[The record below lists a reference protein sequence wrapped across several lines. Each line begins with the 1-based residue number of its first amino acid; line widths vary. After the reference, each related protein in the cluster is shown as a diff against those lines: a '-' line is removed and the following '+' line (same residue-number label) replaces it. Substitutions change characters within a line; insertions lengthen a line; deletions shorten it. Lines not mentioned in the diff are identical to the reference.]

1 VSFYKK
7 AVFIEVSFVNSGR
20 RAEGV
25 AVIDED
31 EEGGGNTH
39 IKRFTD
45 NDVQI

>member
-31 EEGGGNTH
+31 EEG
-39 IKRFTD
+39 
-45 NDVQI
+45 

>member
-1 VSFYKK
+1 VIFYKK

-31 EEGGGNTH
+31 EEEGGETH
-39 IKRFTD
+39 QKIHR
-45 NDVQI
+45 